1 MVGCEQEEGQLS
13 LSHSRREVA
22 VKVDKV
28 GREIEK
34 TQFSRTLE
42 RQKIIAENEQV
53 GYLTGS

>member
-13 LSHSRREVA
+13 LSHGRRKVA

-34 TQFSRTLE
+34 TQLSRTLE
-42 RQKIIAENEQV
+42 RHKIIAENEQV
-53 GYLTGS
+53 RYLTGS

>member
-13 LSHSRREVA
+13 LSHGRRA
-22 VKVDKV
+22 VPVKAGKV